1 MAEQERIWT
10 VSEVNAAVREVIEG
24 GFFPFWLEGEVG
36 NLTVHRSGH
45 VYLTLKDARSQLR
58 AVFFNGAPAARR
70 LGLKVGDRVEAAGRL
85 GVYEVRGEY
94 QFTIRELR
102 PVGLGELQRRFEA
115 LKAKLADEGLFAVER
130 KKPIPLLPKRIGLVT
145 SPDGAAVRDFLQII
159 RRRFPDLHLRLVP
172 AAVQGQDAAR
182 QVAAGVAFL
191 NRIRGADVIIVTRG
205 GGSLEDLWP
214 FNEEILARAIAASA
228 IPVIS
233 AVGHEIDVTISDL
246 VADLRAPTPSAAAE
260 LVVSRQ
266 EEFRER
272 IDALRRRLRG
282 ALELVAARFR
292 ARFDRAAHS
301 WVFRE
306 PVHLLRRRQQEVDD
320 VAGRLARALDAALE
334 RARRRL
340 ERAEARL
347 HTLNPAAVLARG
359 YAILTEPGTG
369 RLVADPA
376 LPAGTPV
383 RAQMAAGDLSLV
395 VASDVCPGPSESGP
409 GTHRD

>member
-115 LKAKLADEGLFAVER
+115 LKAKLADEGLFAAER
-130 KKPIPLLPKRIGLVT
+130 KKPIPMLPRRIGLVT

-214 FNEEILARAIAASA
+214 FNEEILARAIAASE

-233 AVGHEIDVTISDL
+233 AVGHEVDVTISDL

-272 IDALRRRLRG
+272 IETLSRRLRG

-292 ARFDRAAHS
+292 ARLGRAAHS

-320 VAGRLARALDAALE
+320 LSGRLARALDAACE

-347 HTLNPAAVLARG
+347 HALNPEAVLARG
-359 YAILTEPGTG
+359 YAILTEARTG
-369 RLVADPA
+369 RVVADPGLA
-376 LPAGTPV
+376 AGTPV
-383 RAQMAAGDLSLV
+383 RARIAAGELDL
-395 VASDVCPGPSESGP
+395 VATGN
-409 GTHRD
+409 HRPAAS

>member
-1 MAEQERIWT
+1 MMAEQERIWT
-10 VSEVNAAVREVIEG
+10 VSEVNAAIREVIEG

-70 LGLKVGDRVEAAGRL
+70 LGLKVGDRVEAVGRL

-115 LKAKLADEGLFAVER
+115 LKAKLADEGLFAAER

-172 AAVQGQDAAR
+172 AAVQGKDAAR
-182 QVAAGVAFL
+182 QVAAGIAFL

-272 IDALRRRLRG
+272 IEALGRRLRG

-320 VAGRLARALDAALE
+320 LAGRLARALDAARE

-347 HTLNPAAVLARG
+347 HALNPAAVLARG
-359 YAILTEPGTG
+359 YAILTEAGTG

-395 VASDVCPGPSESGP
+395 VMP
-409 GTHRD
+409 GTAPAPAGE

>member
-10 VSEVNAAVREVIEG
+10 VSEVNAAIREVIEG

-70 LGLKVGDRVEAAGRL
+70 LGLKVGDRVEAVGRL

-115 LKAKLADEGLFAVER
+115 LKAKLADEGLFAAER
-130 KKPIPLLPKRIGLVT
+130 KKPIPLLPRRIGLVT

-172 AAVQGQDAAR
+172 AAVQGKDAAR

-272 IDALRRRLRG
+272 IEALGRRLRG

-320 VAGRLARALDAALE
+320 LAGRLARAMDAARE

-347 HTLNPAAVLARG
+347 HALNPAAVLARG
-359 YAILTEPGTG
+359 YAILIEAGTG

-395 VASDVCPGPSESGP
+395 VMP
-409 GTHRD
+409 GTAPAPAGE

>member
-1 MAEQERIWT
+1 MMAEQERIWT

-115 LKAKLADEGLFAVER
+115 LKAKLADEGLFAAER
-130 KKPIPLLPKRIGLVT
+130 KKPIPMLPRRIGLVT

-214 FNEEILARAIAASA
+214 FNEEILARAIAASE

-233 AVGHEIDVTISDL
+233 AVGHEVDVTISDL

-272 IDALRRRLRG
+272 IETLSRRLRG

-292 ARFDRAAHS
+292 ARLGRAAHS

-320 VAGRLARALDAALE
+320 LSGRLARALDAACE

-347 HTLNPAAVLARG
+347 HALNPEAVLARG
-359 YAILTEPGTG
+359 YAILTEARTG
-369 RLVADPA
+369 RVVADPGLA
-376 LPAGTPV
+376 AGTPV
-383 RAQMAAGDLSLV
+383 RARIAAGELDL
-395 VASDVCPGPSESGP
+395 VATGN
-409 GTHRD
+409 HRPAAS